1 MCTSTQTICMYL
13 NIIYQLEFFLF
24 TVYNPS
30 SRKEKAGAQQARIP
44 ESCQGLASTGT
55 PLTRVGRGLE
65 KLVKSMKTRVK
76 IIKQKRRIVAGE
88 SL

>member
-1 MCTSTQTICMYL
+1 MHVFEYYL
-13 NIIYQLEFFLF
+13 SIRVSFVYSLQPIIQE
-24 TVYNPS
+24 
-30 SRKEKAGAQQARIP
+30 KKAGAQQARIP

-76 IIKQKRRIVAGE
+76 IIKQKRRIVVGE